1 MKRAASILILAG
13 LSAVLSYA
21 QNEEETARLEDHV
34 VFLTSD
40 SLGGRRAGSPGE
52 TAAAEYV
59 YDCLYEAGVT
69 MLSGREGQEFSIVL
83 EDDTVMSRNIV
94 GIVNGYDDR
103 LKNQYVVIGAN
114 MDHLGTNMMTVDG
127 KSVAQIFPGA
137 NDNASGIAV
146 MLEVARRVAA
156 SAFLFKRSVI
166 FVGFGAKEQGMAGSW
181 YFVNR
186 TFPYADSISVML
198 DVRMVGGSG
207 PMSRFTYYNGT
218 SSPEINSL
226 VDGLSQTGAFY
237 IPERGVGVL
246 PSGDYLP
253 FYEKN
258 IPVVLFTTGQS
269 RSVRTTSDTADLLDY
284 ESMDY
289 VCDFLYNFI
298 REAANREL
306 MIDRPR
312 IYPEESSG
320 TVMTDGGD
328 RVYSPYEVDTP
339 PRFFRGDVGSFLTE
353 WVYTYLK
360 YPDVPLSQGVSGT
373 ITVEFIVEKDGS
385 VTNVRAVRGNDQY
398 LEDEAVRV
406 IAASPKWKPGV
417 FGGEKVRVKYSI
429 PVEFRLKKR

>member
-146 MLEVARRVAA
+146 MLEVAKRVAA
-156 SAFLFKRSVI
+156 SSFFFKRSVV
-166 FVGFGAKEQGMAGSW
+166 FAGFGAREQGMAGSW
-181 YFVNR
+181 YFINK
-186 TFPYADSISVML
+186 TFPEPDSISIMI
-198 DVRMVGGSG
+198 DVRSVGRSG
-207 PMSRFTYYNGT
+207 PLNPFTYYSGV
-218 SSPEINSL
+218 SSPEWERFIFRKRETVCCRQEIIFRFMRRTYRWCCSL
-226 VDGLSQTGAFY
+226 
-237 IPERGVGVL
+237 
-246 PSGDYLP
+246 
-253 FYEKN
+253 
-258 IPVVLFTTGQS
+258 
-269 RSVRTTSDTADLLDY
+269 
-284 ESMDY
+284 
-289 VCDFLYNFI
+289 
-298 REAANREL
+298 
-306 MIDRPR
+306 
-312 IYPEESSG
+312 
-320 TVMTDGGD
+320 
-328 RVYSPYEVDTP
+328 
-339 PRFFRGDVGSFLTE
+339 
-353 WVYTYLK
+353 
-360 YPDVPLSQGVSGT
+360 
-373 ITVEFIVEKDGS
+373 
-385 VTNVRAVRGNDQY
+385 
-398 LEDEAVRV
+398 
-406 IAASPKWKPGV
+406 PGV
-417 FGGEKVRVKYSI
+417 TEI
-429 PVEFRLKKR
+429 